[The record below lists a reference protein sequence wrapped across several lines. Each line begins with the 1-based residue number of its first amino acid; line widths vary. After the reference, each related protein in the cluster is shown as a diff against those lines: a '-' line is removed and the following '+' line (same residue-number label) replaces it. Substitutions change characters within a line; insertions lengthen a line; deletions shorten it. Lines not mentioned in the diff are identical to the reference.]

1 MKGKLINKLSS
12 LKDTTNM
19 AKLSYSSESKTHN
32 VISIIIFIVLIISL
46 GALFYFKRDFFRN
59 LVCYPYSFP
68 IGILNSLSGNR
79 IGFCYKS
86 DSKSNKLKPGDEKID
101 HEFGSGILTKNQVR
115 DINRLISKRVNN
127 VQNIEIAKQFA
138 DQVADINIKKDYIWL
153 GRVVKNNPQ
162 WGRKDK
168 DGFPNVLFCQPKI
181 DQTITQTIDRST
193 LITDK
198 DQNEIINKIAG
209 SVSTTQREMGNKDSP
224 HQGEIIGS
232 NENRNSLL
240 SNIKNQIINIS
251 EMNSKNSSS
260 IKYKD
265 NWGICNKD
273 GESSTIRQETDV
285 KFLSNNIIKT
295 TTELMMK
302 NNTNI
307 KSNLNVTI
315 NRVSYR
321 VAFLA
326 FLLNFVCIYIFLS
339 IIF

>member
-1 MKGKLINKLSS
+1 MKGKILNKLSS
-12 LKDTTNM
+12 LKDTTNI
-19 AKLSYSSESKTHN
+19 ANLPYSNESKTFN
-32 VISIIIFIVLIISL
+32 MVFIIICIVLIISL

-68 IGILNSLSGNR
+68 VGILNSLSGNR
-79 IGFCYKS
+79 IGFCYES
-86 DSKSNKLKPGDEKID
+86 ESKSNKLKPGDDKID

-127 VQNIEIAKQFA
+127 VHNIEIAKQYA
-138 DQVADINIKKDYIWL
+138 NQVADINVKKDYKWL

-162 WGRKDK
+162 WGRTDK

-193 LITDK
+193 SISDK

-209 SVSTTQREMGNKDSP
+209 NVSTTQREMGNKDSP
-224 HQGEIIGS
+224 HEGEIIGS
-232 NENRNSLL
+232 NENRNLLL
-240 SNIKNQIINIS
+240 SNIKNQITNIS
-251 EMNSKNSSS
+251 NMVSQNSSS
-260 IKYKD
+260 INYKD

-273 GESSTIRQETDV
+273 GEANTIRQTTDV
-285 KFLSNNIIKT
+285 NFLSNNIIKT

-302 NNTNI
+302 NNTKI
-307 KSNLNVTI
+307 KSSINVTI

-321 VAFLA
+321 VAFTA